1 MNRCAVFV
9 ILFILIATGLRAGE
23 SPQLVLH
30 NVTIIDG
37 SGRPPAPP
45 GDLLIEGERIAAIRP
60 AGMSWPEGT
69 EIIDLTGRYLIP
81 GLIDMHAHL
90 LLHPWKED
98 GSIAARWDRE
108 SLLEI
113 LRLFLRFG
121 VTTVRDPGSE
131 TESAVTLR
139 AMLARGDVEG
149 PELITAG
156 RMLNSAS
163 FDPEPF
169 IVVTAAAAVREE
181 IEWQHRAG
189 VDLIKVYS
197 SMPAE
202 LTAVAIR
209 EAHAR
214 GLPVI
219 GHLQRTTWKE
229 AALLGIDSLEHAAP
243 WTTDLLPEERRAT
256 PDRGFMT
263 RVWWLENIELES
275 TAVRDTIDTLVRNGT
290 SVTPTL
296 MAMHTKLL
304 GNDPRWLTNPDNLLM
319 PELHRR
325 GWPAGHYT
333 RNWSAA
339 ETARGRDAW
348 PRLAAW
354 TRRLHEAGVVLTV
367 GTDTPTPW
375 IVPGASVHDEME
387 LLAGSGIPP
396 LEVIRMAT
404 SNAARVLGRDDI
416 GLIEPG
422 RRADLVI
429 LAADPT
435 TDIRNSRS
443 IEMVV
448 QRGRI
453 LEPPPEP
460 AAEPN
465 EG

>member
-1 MNRCAVFV
+1 MTRFAALL
-9 ILFILIATGLRAGE
+9 ISITLIATGLQAE
-23 SPQLVLH
+23 DSPRLVLR

-37 SGRPPAPP
+37 SGRPPGPP
-45 GDLLIEGERIAAIRP
+45 EDLLIEGERIAAIHP
-60 AGMSWPEGT
+60 AGMSWPEGI
-69 EIIDLTGRYLIP
+69 ESIDLTGRFLIP

-98 GSIAARWDRE
+98 GSIAPRWDRE
-108 SLLEI
+108 SLLEM

-131 TESAVTLR
+131 TEAAVTLR
-139 AMLARGDVEG
+139 AMLARGDVAG

-156 RMLNSAS
+156 RMLNSSS

-169 IVVTAAAAVREE
+169 MVVTSAAAVRQE
-181 IEWQHRAG
+181 IAWQHRAG
-189 VDLIKVYS
+189 VDLIKLYS
-197 SMPAE
+197 SLPPE
-202 LTAVAIR
+202 LTAVAIE

-214 GLPVI
+214 GLQVI

-243 WTTDLLPEERRAT
+243 WTVDLLPEERRSS

-263 RVWWLENIELES
+263 RVWWLENIELDS
-275 TAVRDTIDTLVRNGT
+275 DAVRETIDAVVRTGT

-296 MAMHTKLL
+296 MAMHTKLY
-304 GNDPRWLTNPDNLLM
+304 GNDARWLENRDNLLM

-333 RNWSAA
+333 RNWSDE

-348 PRLAAW
+348 PRLAEW

-375 IVPGASVHDEME
+375 IVPGVSLHDEME
-387 LLAGSGIPP
+387 LLAGSGIQP

-422 RRADLVI
+422 RRADLLI
-429 LAADPT
+429 LSADPT
-435 TDIRNSRS
+435 ADIRNSRS

-453 LEPPPEP
+453 LDPAPEP
-460 AAEPN
+460 EVD
-465 EG
+465 